1 MNDAEIL
8 QAANTELRKL
18 RGRKLWMTERAL
30 AKRLR
35 RDRAFG
41 RLDHVRLRAVLMD
54 HAASRPRRIR
64 NSSAPSIRT
73 LEVLWGAIREGGV
86 EEADIMLPLLTG
98 GPARVNPEGRRG
110 QSAFD
115 EQEEPADYF
124 LSYRMADED
133 DARAVIRAVESSG
146 SSVWDAGSF
155 IVEEEHINDCVRE
168 AMKSVRKQL
177 IYLSTSA
184 LRSLWVNKE
193 AIYGDHLELKQVLV
207 LKGDDDVLMECV
219 YRMLNGEDP
228 QFPPYRGRTSQAV
241 DMFRGMLQATL
252 ADANG
257 GTVYLS
263 PLPAD
268 GRWRAIERLQSIDK
282 F

>member
-1 MNDAEIL
+1 M
-8 QAANTELRKL
+8 
-18 RGRKLWMTERAL
+18 
-30 AKRLR
+30 
-35 RDRAFG
+35 
-41 RLDHVRLRAVLMD
+41 
-54 HAASRPRRIR
+54 
-64 NSSAPSIRT
+64 
-73 LEVLWGAIREGGV
+73 
-86 EEADIMLPLLTG
+86 
-98 GPARVNPEGRRG
+98 
-110 QSAFD
+110 
-115 EQEEPADYF
+115 
-124 LSYRMADED
+124 
-133 DARAVIRAVESSG
+133 
-146 SSVWDAGSF
+146 
-155 IVEEEHINDCVRE
+155 
-168 AMKSVRKQL
+168 
-177 IYLSTSA
+177 IYLSESA
-184 LRSLWVNKE
+184 LRSLWVGKE
-193 AIYGDHLELKQVLV
+193 AIYGDHLELEQVFV